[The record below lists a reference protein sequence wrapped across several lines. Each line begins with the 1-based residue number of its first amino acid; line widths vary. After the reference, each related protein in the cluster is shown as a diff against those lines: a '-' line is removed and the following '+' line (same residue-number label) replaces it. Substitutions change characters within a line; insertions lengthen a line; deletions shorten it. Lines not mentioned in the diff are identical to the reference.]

1 MIKAVFFDMDDTLYD
16 TSGFAAIARRAAV
29 KSMVHNGL
37 KCTEE
42 EGYQILMGII
52 REKGSN
58 FDKHFNMLVERINGS
73 NDPLIIVNGIITYH
87 NTKFAMLKLEPE
99 SFSILLYLK
108 SKGYKVGLITNG
120 MELKQWEKLVRLGI
134 YPFFDDV
141 VTSESVGVEK
151 PDAEIFNI
159 AMERLGVTAGTS
171 LMVGNN
177 FDADILGAC
186 NAGMQSMLINSKLTD
201 EQKNILEQMDC
212 QHDVREINNLIA
224 LMKIL

>member
-16 TSGFAAIARRAAV
+16 TSGFASIARRAAV

-37 KCTEE
+37 KCTED
-42 EGYQILMGII
+42 EGYGQLMSII
-52 REKGSN
+52 KDKGSN
-58 FDKHFNMLVERINGS
+58 YDKHFNILVEQVNGKE
-73 NDPLIIVNGIITYH
+73 DPLIIVNGIITYH

-108 SKGYKVGLITNG
+108 SQGYKVGLITNG
-120 MELKQWEKLVRLGI
+120 KEIKQWEKLVRLGM

-171 LMVGNN
+171 LMIGNN
-177 FDADILGAC
+177 FDVDIMGAC
-186 NAGMQSMLINSKLTD
+186 NAGMQSMLINSELTG
-201 EQKNILEQMDC
+201 EQKEVLEEMGC
-212 QHDVREINNLIA
+212 SHSVREIDSLID

>member
-1 MIKAVFFDMDDTLYD
+1 MIRAVFFDMDDTIYD

-37 KCTEE
+37 KCSEN
-42 EGYQILMGII
+42 EGYERLINII
-52 REKGSN
+52 KRKGSN
-58 FDKHFNMLVERINGS
+58 YSKHFNILVEEVNGEV
-73 NDPLIIVNGIITYH
+73 DPLIIVNGIITYH

-108 SKGYKVGLITNG
+108 SQGYKVGLITNG
-120 MELKQWEKLVRLGI
+120 KELKQWEKLVRLGV

-151 PDAEIFNI
+151 PDPKIFQI

-186 NAGMQSMLINSKLTD
+186 KAGMQGILINSRITS
-201 EQKNILEQMDC
+201 EQEKILHELDLSGN
-212 QHDVREINNLIA
+212 VREINTLID

>member
-1 MIKAVFFDMDDTLYD
+1 MIKAVFFDMDDTIYD

-37 KCTEE
+37 KCDEDK
-42 EGYQILMGII
+42 GYERLMDIVK
-52 REKGSN
+52 EKGSN
-58 FDKHFNMLVERINGS
+58 YDKHFNLLVKEINGEE
-73 NDPLIIVNGIITYH
+73 DPLIIVNGIITYH
-87 NTKFAMLKLEPE
+87 NTKFSMLKLEPE

-120 MELKQWEKLVRLGI
+120 KEIKQWEKLVRLGV

-151 PDAEIFNI
+151 PDPEIFEI
-159 AMERLGVTAGTS
+159 AMDRLNVTPNTS
-171 LMVGNN
+171 MMIGNN
-177 FDADILGAC
+177 FEVDILGAC
-186 NAGMQSMLINSKLTD
+186 RSGIQSIIINSEITPDQQKLLDDNGYSVEHLDT
-201 EQKNILEQMDC
+201 
-212 QHDVREINNLIA
+212 LID

>member
-1 MIKAVFFDMDDTLYD
+1 MIRAVFFDMDDTLYD

-37 KCTEE
+37 KCSED
-42 EGYQILMGII
+42 EGYEELMKII
-52 REKGSN
+52 GDKGSN
-58 FDKHFNMLVERINGS
+58 YDKHFNILVERINGKL
-73 NDPLIIVNGIITYH
+73 DPLIIVNGIITYH

-108 SKGYKVGLITNG
+108 SQGYKVGLITNG
-120 MELKQWEKLVRLGI
+120 KELKQWEKLVRLGV

-151 PDAEIFNI
+151 PNPEIFNI
-159 AMERLGVTAGTS
+159 AMKRLGVTSGSS
-171 LMVGNN
+171 LMIGNK
-177 FDADILGAC
+177 FDVDIIGAC
-186 NAGMQSMLINSKLTD
+186 KAGMQCMLINSELTS
-201 EQKNILEQMDC
+201 EQKELLDEMDC
-212 QHDVREINNLIA
+212 SGNVREISTLID

>member
-1 MIKAVFFDMDDTLYD
+1 MIRAVFFDMDDTLYD

-37 KCTEE
+37 KCTED
-42 EGYQILMGII
+42 EGYGHLMKII
-52 REKGSN
+52 KEKGSN
-58 FDKHFNMLVERINGS
+58 YDKHFNILVEQVNGEE
-73 NDPLIIVNGIITYH
+73 DPLIIVNGIITYH

-108 SKGYKVGLITNG
+108 SQGYKVGLITNG
-120 MELKQWEKLVRLGI
+120 KELKQWEKLVRLGV

-141 VTSESVGVEK
+141 VTSEAVGVEK

-171 LMVGNN
+171 LMIGNN

-186 NAGMQSMLINSKLTD
+186 NAGMQSMLINSKLTIG
-201 EQKNILEQMDC
+201 QKDLLEEMDC
-212 QHDVREINNLIA
+212 THDVREITSLID

>member
-1 MIKAVFFDMDDTLYD
+1 MIRAVFFDMDDTLYD

-42 EGYQILMGII
+42 EGYEKLMEIVK
-52 REKGSN
+52 EKGSN
-58 FDKHFNMLVERINGS
+58 YDKHFNNLVERVNGTS
-73 NDPLIIVNGIITYH
+73 DPLIVVNGIITYH

-99 SFSILLYLK
+99 TFSILLYLK

-120 MELKQWEKLVRLGI
+120 KELKQWEKLVRLGM
-134 YPFFDDV
+134 YPFFDEV

-151 PDAEIFNI
+151 PNPRIFEI

-186 NAGMQSMLINSKLTD
+186 NAGMQSMLINSKLTE
-201 EQKNILEQMDC
+201 EQKETLEEMGC
-212 QHDVREINNLIA
+212 LHDVREMDNLLD

>member
-1 MIKAVFFDMDDTLYD
+1 MIRAVFFDMDDTLYD

-29 KSMVHNGL
+29 KAMVHNGL
-37 KCTEE
+37 KCSEE
-42 EGYQILMGII
+42 EGYEKLMEII
-52 REKGSN
+52 KEKGSN
-58 FDKHFNMLVERINGS
+58 YDKHFNILVEQINGTE
-73 NDPLIIVNGIITYH
+73 DPLIIVNGIITYH

-108 SKGYKVGLITNG
+108 SQGYKVGLITNG
-120 MELKQWEKLVRLGI
+120 KELKQWEKLVRLGI

-151 PDAEIFNI
+151 PDPEIFNI

-171 LMVGNN
+171 LMIGNN

-186 NAGMQSMLINSKLTD
+186 KAGMQSMIINSKITPD
-201 EQKNILEQMDC
+201 QQKIIDDMDC
-212 QHDVREINNLIA
+212 SYDVGEINSLID

>member
-1 MIKAVFFDMDDTLYD
+1 MIKAVFFDMDDTIYD

-37 KCTEE
+37 KCDEDK
-42 EGYQILMGII
+42 GYERLMDIVK
-52 REKGSN
+52 EKGSN
-58 FDKHFNMLVERINGS
+58 YDKHFNILVKEINGEE
-73 NDPLIIVNGIITYH
+73 DPLIIVNGIITYH
-87 NTKFAMLKLEPE
+87 NTKFSMLKLEPE

-120 MELKQWEKLVRLGI
+120 KEIKQWEKLVRLGV

-151 PDAEIFNI
+151 PDPEIFEI
-159 AMERLGVTAGTS
+159 AMNRLNVSPSAS
-171 LMVGNN
+171 MMVGNN
-177 FDADILGAC
+177 FEVDILGAC
-186 NAGMQSMLINSKLTD
+186 KSGIQGMLINSEITPEQQELLD
-201 EQKNILEQMDC
+201 EEGYSVEHLDS
-212 QHDVREINNLIA
+212 LID

>member
-37 KCTEE
+37 KCTED
-42 EGYQILMGII
+42 EGYDCLMEIVK
-52 REKGSN
+52 EKGSN
-58 FDKHFNMLVERINGS
+58 YDKHFNILTKEINGDE
-73 NDPLIIVNGIITYH
+73 DPLIIVNGIITYH

-120 MELKQWEKLVRLGI
+120 KEVKQWEKLVRLGV

-141 VTSESVGVEK
+141 VTSEVAGVEK
-151 PDAEIFNI
+151 PDPEIFKI
-159 AMERLGVTAGTS
+159 AMDRLNVTAGTS
-171 LMVGNN
+171 LMIGNN
-177 FDADILGAC
+177 FEVDILGAC
-186 NAGMQSMLINSKLTD
+186 KAGIQSMIINSKLTP
-201 EQKNILEQMDC
+201 EQKKILDESNYS
-212 QHDVREINNLIA
+212 VTELNSLID

>member
-1 MIKAVFFDMDDTLYD
+1 MIRAVFFDMDDTLYD

-42 EGYQILMGII
+42 EGYGKLMEIVK
-52 REKGSN
+52 EKGSN
-58 FDKHFNMLVERINGS
+58 YDKHFNILVEKINGKP
-73 NDPLIIVNGIITYH
+73 DPLIVVNGIITYH

-99 SFSILLYLK
+99 TFSILLYLK

-120 MELKQWEKLVRLGI
+120 KELKQWEKLVRLGM

-141 VTSESVGVEK
+141 VTSESVGIEK
-151 PDAEIFNI
+151 PDPKIFKI
-159 AMERLGVTAGTS
+159 AMERLGVTSGTS

-186 NAGMQSMLINSKLTD
+186 NAGMQSMLINSRLSEKQKAKL
-201 EQKNILEQMDC
+201 EELDC
-212 QHDVREINNLIA
+212 LRDVREINNLLD

>member
-37 KCTEE
+37 DCTED
-42 EGYQILMGII
+42 EGYEHLMTII
-52 REKGSN
+52 KDKGSN
-58 FDKHFNMLVERINGS
+58 YDKHFNILVEQVNGKA
-73 NDPLIIVNGIITYH
+73 DPLIIVNGIITYH

-108 SKGYKVGLITNG
+108 SQGYKVGLITNG
-120 MELKQWEKLVRLGI
+120 KEIKQWEKLVRLGV

-141 VTSESVGVEK
+141 VTSEAVGVAK

-171 LMVGNN
+171 MMVGNK
-177 FDADILGAC
+177 FDVDILGAC
-186 NAGMQSMLINSKLTD
+186 NAGMQSMLINSTLTD
-201 EQKNILEQMDC
+201 NQKELLEEMGC
-212 QHDVREINNLIA
+212 THSVREITSLID